1 MHQPVALFSDTLV
14 ERLARARR
22 VGVLTGA
29 GISAESGVPTFRDPG
44 GLWQQ
49 FRPEE
54 LANVD
59 AFLANPD
66 LVQGWYRHRR
76 EVVERVAP
84 NAGHRALAE
93 LERIVTARGGA
104 FELATQNVDG
114 LHQRAGNR
122 AVTELHGSIITSRC
136 IDCGAPVASPTG
148 GGLGDASSSDAPP
161 SETNE
166 LASTVARCSACGGL
180 VRPDVVWFGEMLPE
194 DAIEAATRAAGV
206 ADVYLSIGT
215 SSVVY
220 PAAGLPQLAKRAGAY
235 VAEINPTP
243 SEIAWQLDEQVP
255 GAAGAV
261 LPDLVRRVARASGV
275 GNRESAR
282 DDG

>member
-1 MHQPVALFSDTLV
+1 MHPPVALFSETLV

-29 GISAESGVPTFRDPG
+29 GISAESGVPTFRDPD
-44 GLWQQ
+44 GLWQR

-59 AFLANPD
+59 AFLANPE

-76 EVVERVAP
+76 DVVERVEP

-114 LHQRAGNR
+114 LHQRAGSR
-122 AVTELHGSIITSRC
+122 AVTELHGSIVTSRC
-136 IDCGAPVASPTG
+136 IDCAAPANGPQ
-148 GGLGDASSSDAPP
+148 DASAP
-161 SETNE
+161 
-166 LASTVARCSACGGL
+166 VARCSACGGL

-194 DAIEAATRAAGV
+194 AALDRATRAAGV

-220 PAAGLPQLAKRAGAY
+220 PAAGLPALAKRSGAY
-235 VAEINPTP
+235 VAEINPAP

-255 GAAGAV
+255 GAAGEV
-261 LPDLVRRVARASGV
+261 LPDLVARVAQEG
-275 GNRESAR
+275 R
-282 DDG
+282 DEERNA